1 MIPDM
6 NFYHFAIYQ
15 IAFNSSI
22 LVSAKSQN
30 DSDYPS
36 GDMYNYE
43 SGDCSDG
50 GGANLGEDSHG
61 GSR

>member
-30 DSDYPS
+30 DSEYP
-36 GDMYNYE
+36 GDMYFYE

-50 GGANLGEDSHG
+50 GGARLGEHSHV

>member
-30 DSDYPS
+30 DSEYP
-36 GDMYNYE
+36 GDMYFYE
-43 SGDCSDG
+43 SGERSDG
-50 GGANLGEDSHG
+50 D
-61 GSR
+61 